1 MQDPSL
7 RDKMAETLGMKSHGF
22 GTRQTGQTKF
32 LDGDDSA
39 YRRALGGSVS
49 QGQYGQTPSVMS
61 PIQRGTGIG
70 LNVGE
75 NTMYSMHSP
84 LDNSAHAQHLVDP
97 VRGVED
103 QIRE

>member
-1 MQDPSL
+1 
-7 RDKMAETLGMKSHGF
+7 MAETLGMKSHGGF
-22 GTRQTGQTKF
+22 GTRQTGQTRF
-32 LDGDDSA
+32 LDENMSH
-39 YRRALGGSVS
+39 RIGGSVS

-84 LDNSAHAQHLVDP
+84 LENAS
-97 VRGVED
+97 GVNT
-103 QIRE
+103 